1 MRLTIFASGSGGNCA
16 LVSEGNTHLL
26 LDAGVS
32 ARRIAAAL
40 AHCGLTLDD
49 LSGCLITHTHS
60 DHIAGLAT
68 LTKRHATPLYATAP
82 AGRQLAYRLPVD
94 HLLHTLTPTED
105 RAIGGIT
112 VRPIPTSHDAPGS
125 AGYRF
130 TAPDGRSACLV
141 TDLGVVTKDVE
152 AGIQGVHAA
161 VIECN
166 HDPNRLQNGP
176 YPYYL
181 KARIAGPEG
190 HLSNEDGAR
199 LCALAAQG
207 GAHTVVLAHLSKE
220 NNSPALARAAVAKA
234 LAGFEGV
241 RLEVAPVLCDGLF
254 IEV

>member
-16 LVSEGNTHLL
+16 LVSHGDTHLL
-26 LDAGVS
+26 LDAGIS
-32 ARRIAAAL
+32 AKRISAAL
-40 AHCGLTLDD
+40 AHWN
-49 LSGCLITHTHS
+49 LSPERLAGCLITHTHA

-68 LTKRHATPLYATAP
+68 LTKHFSLPLYATAP

-94 HLLHTLTPTED
+94 RLLHTVEPEEEQT
-105 RAIGGIT
+105 IGEIA
-112 VRPIPTSHDAPGS
+112 VRPIPTSHDSPGS

-141 TDLGVVTKDVE
+141 TDLGVVTPAVE
-152 AGIQGVHAA
+152 AGIRGVDAA

-166 HDPNRLQNGP
+166 HDPDRLQSGP

-181 KARIAGPEG
+181 KARIAGPQG
-190 HLSNEDGAR
+190 HLSNQDGAR
-199 LCALAAQG
+199 LCALCAQG

-220 NNSPALARAAVAKA
+220 NNTPALARAAVSRA
-234 LAGFEGV
+234 LEGLGPV
-241 RLEVAPVLCDGLF
+241 RLEVAPVLDDGLL

>member
-1 MRLTIFASGSGGNCA
+1 MRLTIFASGSSGNCA
-16 LVSEGNTHLL
+16 LVSHGDTHLL
-26 LDAGVS
+26 IDAGIS
-32 ARRIAAAL
+32 ARRITAAL
-40 AHCGLTLDD
+40 ARLGLSPRHLA
-49 LSGCLITHTHS
+49 GCLITHTHS

-68 LTKRHATPLYATAP
+68 LAKQCPLPLYATAP
-82 AGRQLAYRLPVD
+82 AGRQLAYRLPID

-105 RAIGGIT
+105 CAIGGVV

-125 AGYRF
+125 VGYRF
-130 TAPDGRSACLV
+130 TAPDGHSACLV
-141 TDLGVVTKDVE
+141 TDLGVVTEEVE
-152 AGIQGVHAA
+152 AGVQGVHAA

-166 HDPNRLQNGP
+166 HDPDRLQNGP

-181 KARIAGPEG
+181 KARIAGPQG

-199 LCALAAQG
+199 LCALAAQS

-234 LAGFEGV
+234 LAGLEGV
-241 RLEVAPVLCDGLF
+241 RLEVAPVLCDGLS